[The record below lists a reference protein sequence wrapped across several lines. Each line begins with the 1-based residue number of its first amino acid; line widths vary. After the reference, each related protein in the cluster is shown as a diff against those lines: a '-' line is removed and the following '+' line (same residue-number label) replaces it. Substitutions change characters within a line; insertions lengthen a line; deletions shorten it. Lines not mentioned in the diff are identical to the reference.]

1 MRKCHIFSTLHDI
14 CELLRRREKWRDRP
28 IATGADLGGNGGVL
42 GAQAPPFQ
50 SLIRNTSPPGLLRA
64 LFFPLRDIYPPPL
77 LENPVSAPESAPTY
91 KADKARLRATY

>member
-28 IATGADLGGNGGVL
+28 IATGADLGGKGGTL

-64 LFFPLRDIYPPPL
+64 FFFHCETFTPPPF
-77 LENPVSAPESAPTY
+77 
-91 KADKARLRATY
+91 